1 MSDFIGNFKPT
12 FNKLVE
18 HFGKE
23 LNALRIGRATPSLVE
38 NVSVLAYGAPT
49 PLIHLASIAATDPK
63 TITIQ
68 PWDKNLIKDIEKAL
82 QQTDL
87 GSSPIVQEGLIIV
100 NIPPLTEELRK
111 EIVKKV
117 HQKAE
122 ETKVAIRGAR
132 EKVKEQIIAME
143 EEKQMSED
151 DKFKRLE
158 ELDVLVKD
166 YNEQVKEIV
175 EKKEDE
181 IMKV

>member
-1 MSDFIGNFKPT
+1 MSDFIESFKAN
-12 FNKLVE
+12 FNKVLE
-18 HFGKE
+18 HFQKE
-23 LNALRIGRATPSLVE
+23 LNSLRLGRATPSLVE

-49 PLIHLASIAATDPK
+49 PLVHLASIAASDPK

-87 GSSPIVQEGLIIV
+87 GSSPIVKDGLVII
-100 NIPPLTEELRK
+100 NIPPLNEELRK

-117 HQKAE
+117 NQKAE
-122 ETKVAIRGAR
+122 EAKVSIRGSR
-132 EKVKEQIIAME
+132 EKIKEQILAME
-143 EEKQMSED
+143 KKRQMSED

-166 YNEQVKEIV
+166 YNEKVREIAK
-175 EKKEDE
+175 KKEEE